1 MIVFVGLLY
10 SEERRIAIKKDVK
23 TGLESAANTYQWSVL
38 RGLKEA
44 TDEEIRIV
52 NSVPMGVY
60 PKYSKILFEKSSVEE
75 GDMPID
81 NIGYVNL
88 PVIKQSRRKNGLYKR
103 LKKILQRAQEP
114 VTVVL
119 YSIYNPYLKAL
130 KRLKKKF
137 PSFKYVTIVT
147 DLPLQYGVESRN
159 PIRRLIDRKLGKASL
174 AMSAYADGYVLLTKQ
189 MAEVVPVG
197 EKPVAIVEG
206 IAKLQQGLT
215 DSDQV
220 GLPIILYTG
229 NMGRKFGME
238 LLLDAFKQ
246 LPENS
251 ARLWFAGGGDCV
263 ADVEEASK
271 TNPNIRY
278 LGYCTKEEV
287 FDLQNKATI
296 LVNPRSAHEEY
307 TKYSFPSK
315 TMEYL
320 SMGKPVA
327 MNKLPGLPA
336 EYDEHLFLF
345 EEETAESMAKTF
357 SDILA
362 MDKTAIQAHT
372 DRQLAFISQ
381 EKSEKKQAEK
391 ILALIKEL

>member
-10 SEERRIAIKKDVK
+10 SEERRKAIKKDVK

-38 RGLKEA
+38 RGLQEA
-44 TDEEIRIV
+44 TDEPIQIL

-60 PKYSKILFEKSSVEE
+60 PKYSKILFEKSSVEA
-75 GDMPID
+75 GDIPID
-81 NIGYVNL
+81 NIGYCNL
-88 PVIKQSRRKNGLYKR
+88 PVIKQSQRKNGLYKR
-103 LKKILQRAQEP
+103 LKKILQTSQEL

-137 PSFKYVTIVT
+137 PSFKYVIIVT

-159 PIRRLIDRKLGKASL
+159 PLRRYLDRKLGKASL

-197 EKPVAIVEG
+197 DKPVAIVEG

-215 DSDQV
+215 DSDET
-220 GLPIILYTG
+220 GAPIILYTG
-229 NMGRKFGME
+229 NMGRKFGIE
-238 LLLDAFKQ
+238 VLLEAFRK
-246 LPENS
+246 LPANS

-271 TNPNIRY
+271 TNANVQY

-287 FDLQNKATI
+287 FALQNKASI
-296 LVNPRSAHEEY
+296 LVNPRPATEEY

-336 EYDEHLFLF
+336 EYEPHVFLF
-345 EEETAESMAKTF
+345 AEETAEGMAKTF
-357 SDILA
+357 TDILT
-362 MDKTAIQAHT
+362 MDKTAMKAHT
-372 DRQLAFISQ
+372 DQQLAFIAE